1 MNISAASSFPP
12 SFQLKP
18 QAQLLSADDYQLLLA
33 LPGTVAALL
42 PPPPPSNHTQKLVNK
57 HNGMNK

>member
-18 QAQLLSADDYQLLLA
+18 QAQLLIADDYQLLLA

-42 PPPPPSNHTQKLVNK
+42 PPSNHTQKLVNK

>member
-18 QAQLLSADDYQLLLA
+18 QAQLLIADDYQLLLA

-42 PPPPPSNHTQKLVNK
+42 PSPPPHHTQRLVNK